1 MSCDHQVTWKL
12 MRRSFEPKGNVVLAL
27 GLTVTYLD
35 RVCDL
40 NISLV
45 EPATGKTTDSEIALG
60 EIFRLRDALNQILS
74 ENPIVNLTELLLQI

>member
-1 MSCDHQVTWKL
+1 MYCDHQVTWKL
-12 MRRSFEPKGNVVLAL
+12 MRRSLESKGDVVLAM

-40 NISLV
+40 NISMV
-45 EPATGKTTDSEIALG
+45 EPATGKTSDDDVALS

-74 ENPIVNLTELLLQI
+74 EKIH